1 MVIWLVGP
9 EGKPRRLL
17 DRSFTPCFYV
27 HGHELHLSS
36 LAHLLAARAATKC
49 ALTEKTNIW
58 DGGQLRVLE
67 VAVRHPTQFA
77 SLAHFVHQY
86 DSSLRLYNSDLMLA
100 PVYCWEK
107 GVFPLAKVEV
117 EELGAGDWGLGARAG
132 TAPDPHPSLPS
143 PAGEGKQGWG
153 PAVSPVEVRA
163 LRNCDDE
170 WATHYE
176 LPPLRIMRVR
186 LEGPSNVDPQ
196 HGRRGGLE
204 VEIDG
209 EWRVLD
215 DSEEPVAAGFERLL
229 RAHDPDMILSEW
241 GDSTLFP
248 ALLRQAHKLGLTLP
262 LNRDAHPVERRRAR
276 SYMSYG
282 RILFKGSTTTLFGRL
297 HVDTQ
302 NSFIAD
308 QCDLE
313 GLWELTRVTKLPVQY
328 CARTSTGTGISYMQ
342 MELAYG
348 DGVLIPEQKAEP
360 ESPKS
365 PDELLRADRGGLVF
379 PPRLG
384 FFTNVGELDFI
395 SEFPSIMARFN
406 ISPET
411 VNCGCCPEAPRIP
424 ELGYRICRRRR
435 GINSRVVER
444 LIQKR
449 QEYKRQIAGGDH
461 PQPVILSEAFS
472 SPLAETPSPGPPRL
486 MKAPAAGHPLPQGG
500 EGYRAKESEA
510 LLQAVILSEAKNL
523 CSLSNAAN
531 DKNGDPSSPAAPQ
544 DDRPKGEIAGPQEQ
558 GSAPAGPSPLGETP
572 SPGPPRLMK
581 TPAAGHPLP
590 QGGEGDRAEER
601 RHAAK
606 ERRAALKW
614 LLVCCFG
621 YTGYKNA
628 RFGKIEAHEAIN
640 ALAREKLLVA
650 KETAEAR
657 GYRVL
662 HALVDSL
669 YAQKDDATRQD
680 YEDLSREIEQR
691 TGLPMALEAVYR
703 YVVFLPSKQ
712 SPEIPVPNRF
722 FCVPEEG
729 ELKVRG
735 LECRKHDTPPLVA
748 RMQREALGVLAEAR
762 DFESYGRKLEEA
774 REVLA
779 RYLARLEAGSVNLEE
794 LVINRRL
801 TRAPHDYK
809 QASATAIAAKQL
821 ERAGVK
827 LRPGETLQYIIT
839 DAQAELPDDRVR
851 AWTLWEGWHGYDVKK
866 YQEALHDAFEAF
878 EHFVVSRHPPPRS
891 LVDGPT
897 LSDRNSTL
905 VQPLLLDF

>member
-1 MVIWLVGP
+1 MVLWLVEP
-9 EGKPRRLL
+9 EGKRRRLI
-17 DRSFTPCFYV
+17 DRSFTPCFYA
-27 HGHELHLSS
+27 HGPESRLTP
-36 LAHLLAARAATKC
+36 LAQVLAACAAVRC
-49 ALTEKTNIW
+49 VLTEKTNIW
-58 DGGQLRVLE
+58 DGGELRVLE

-77 SLAHFVHQY
+77 ALVRFVHQY

-100 PVYCWEK
+100 PMYCWEK

-117 EELGAGDWGLGARAG
+117 DEHPGAGGWGLRGSDEMARHGVVGARHG
-132 TAPDPHPSLPS
+132 VPLL
-143 PAGEGKQGWG
+143 
-153 PAVSPVEVRA
+153 EVRA
-163 LRNCDDE
+163 LKSCDDE
-170 WATHYE
+170 WATDYE
-176 LPPLRIMRVR
+176 LPPLQIMRVR
-186 LEGPSNVDPQ
+186 LEGLSNVDPQ
-196 HGRRGGLE
+196 HGRRGALE

-215 DSEEPVAAGFERLL
+215 DSEEPVAVGFERLL

-248 ALLRQAHKLGLTLP
+248 ALLRQARKLGLALS
-262 LNRDAHPVERRRAR
+262 LNRDAHPVERSRAR

-328 CARTSTGTGISYMQ
+328 CARTTTGTGISYMQ

-360 ESPKS
+360 ESPKH

-379 PPRLG
+379 LPRLG

-424 ELGYRICRRRR
+424 ELGYRICQRRR

-444 LIQKR
+444 LIRKR
-449 QEYKRQIAGGDH
+449 QEYKRRMTAAEGSSHQAGTGGARAQV
-461 PQPVILSEAFS
+461 PRVAAEERSKLEVLPSSFYILSP
-472 SPLAETPSPGPPRL
+472 PLW
-486 MKAPAAGHPLPQGG
+486 
-500 EGYRAKESEA
+500 
-510 LLQAVILSEAKNL
+510 
-523 CSLSNAAN
+523 
-531 DKNGDPSSPAAPQ
+531 
-544 DDRPKGEIAGPQEQ
+544 
-558 GSAPAGPSPLGETP
+558 ETP

-581 TPAAGHPLP
+581 TPMADHPLP
-590 QGGEGDRAEER
+590 QGGEGHRTKNLSANVETPEECAALPGQDSPALLER

-606 ERRAALKW
+606 QRRSALKW

-669 YAQKDDATRQD
+669 YAQKDDATRED
-680 YEDLSREIEQR
+680 YESLTREIEQR

-722 FCVPEEG
+722 FGVPEEG

-762 DFESYGRKLEEA
+762 DFQSYGRKLEEA

-801 TRAPHDYK
+801 TRSPHDYK

-851 AWTLWEGWHGYDVKK
+851 AWTLWEGGHGYDVKK
-866 YQEALHDAFEAF
+866 YQEALREAFEAF
-878 EHFVVSRHPPPRS
+878 EHFGGSAGVSPPAPAGRASCPRPLAGAGRS
-891 LVDGPT
+891 RDSGRDARATSRFTTP
-897 LSDRNSTL
+897 STL